1 MLFIQCIQSS
11 LRKYVIT
18 PEISGSIVSLH
29 TNVKLYAMNQDNT
42 NMYMDLHW
50 EHLDIAEHRCH
61 CQHRLIKADKKI
73 NKPQAVIV
81 IDNAMACL

>member
-1 MLFIQCIQSS
+1 
-11 LRKYVIT
+11 
-18 PEISGSIVSLH
+18 
-29 TNVKLYAMNQDNT
+29 MNQDNT